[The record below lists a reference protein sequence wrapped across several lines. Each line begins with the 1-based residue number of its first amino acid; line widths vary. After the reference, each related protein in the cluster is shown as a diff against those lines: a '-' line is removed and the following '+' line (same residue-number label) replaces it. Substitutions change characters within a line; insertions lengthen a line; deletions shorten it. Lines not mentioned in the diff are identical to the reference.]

1 MTKTESDDAADIMIG
16 KRIRARRLALG
27 MSQTALGEALGV
39 TFQQVQKY
47 EKGANRV
54 PAGRLQRM
62 AEIFRVP
69 IAYFFDP
76 ASAEKVDDGGM
87 AAFVSSREGR
97 ELNSAFAA
105 ISGRDV
111 RRRVIRLVEA
121 IAAGQAEA
129 ELQAAA
135 E

>member
-1 MTKTESDDAADIMIG
+1 MARTSSDDADVMIG
-16 KRIRARRLALG
+16 QRIRARRLALD
-27 MSQTALGEALGV
+27 MSQTVLGEALGV

-62 AEIFRVP
+62 AAVFNVP
-69 IAYFFDP
+69 VSFFFE
-76 ASAEKVDDGGM
+76 SSQVEKIDDGGLS
-87 AAFVSSREGR
+87 AFTSSREGR
-97 ELNSAFAA
+97 DLNRAFAA
-105 ISGRDV
+105 IGGRDV

-121 IAAGQAEA
+121 IAAGEAEA
-129 ELQAAA
+129 DVRTEAA